1 MANRKLMNAF
11 SLGVKPE
18 QRLEIVDWAK
28 KNVYLPQS
36 KKSDRADLTLTPW
49 LIEPLQTVI
58 DNCYDNIVLVAP
70 TGAGKSTLM
79 EILAC
84 YTVLEKPGP
93 LGIFTQSAPTAQTWM
108 ETRLLPTL
116 SKNPNIKNL
125 FPSDRHKIK
134 RESILFPHMPLYV
147 RGPSES
153 NLQSLS
159 LDAVILDECFL
170 LDNGVIDYAKK
181 RNHDRPFSYML
192 LLSQPG
198 RTETDFHRWSNS
210 GKQLHY
216 HYKCPNCSDYHI
228 WNFNNL
234 LFNKKLDKNLENV
247 LYQCPCGYQIPD
259 NVMVRRE
266 MSANGKYLEVPT
278 ENPNFNP
285 KNITFNFTAGLK
297 WDVSWQ
303 TLVREFL
310 AANEE
315 AKDYNF
321 EPLEKFRN
329 QRLAEWWSDDIDFL
343 PIEKSNYGL
352 RTKEKWDKTLLA
364 IDVQGQIGDD
374 YFWFSVMTFK
384 EDGSNRLI
392 DFGRLAGFDSIVDK
406 QKEFGLLGNE
416 VVCDVA
422 YKADE
427 TKDFCA
433 RHGYL
438 TVNGVTSNSF
448 PITIKDKLVNRIYG
462 KIRSEKTLSGKMVS
476 YCPYSSNR
484 AKTLAAGLRS
494 SKKWELPLDL
504 PEYAVKQL
512 NAERLEKGVW
522 KQFKKDNHL
531 IDLYAMTLI
540 LAIIHKIPVIKESEE
555 IVEESNT

>member
-1 MANRKLMNAF
+1 MNNKLSNAF
-11 SLGVKPE
+11 SIGIRPE
-18 QRLEIVDWAK
+18 QRLEIVEWAK

-36 KKSDRADLTLTPW
+36 KKSDRADMTLTPW

-58 DNCYDNIVLVAP
+58 DNTYDNIVLVAP

-93 LGIFTQSAPTAQTWM
+93 IGVFTQSAPTAQSWM

-116 SKNPNIKNL
+116 QKNPNIKNL
-125 FPSDRHKIK
+125 FPSDRHKVK
-134 RESILFPHMPLYV
+134 RESILFPHMPLFV
-147 RGPSES
+147 RGPSIS

-170 LDNGVIDYAKK
+170 LDDGTIDYAKK

-198 RTETDFHRWSNS
+198 RTDTDFHRWSNS
-210 GKQLHY
+210 GRQFHY
-216 HYKCPNCSDYHI
+216 HYLCPNCNNYHI
-228 WNFNNL
+228 WSFTKL
-234 LFNKKLDKNLENV
+234 LYDKSLSNIC
-247 LYQCPCGYQIPD
+247 YQCDCGYQIPD

-266 MSANGKYLEVPT
+266 MSAKGKYIEIPT
-278 ENPNFNP
+278 ENPNP
-285 KNITFNFTAGLK
+285 RNITFNFTAGLK
-297 WDVSWQ
+297 WDVSWEI
-303 TLVREFL
+303 LVREFL
-310 AANEE
+310 DANKE
-315 AKDYNF
+315 AKNYNF

-329 QRLAEWWSDDIDFL
+329 QRLALWWDSDEIEFA
-343 PIEKSNYGL
+343 PIEKSGYSL
-352 RTKEKWDKTLLA
+352 ADRVKWNKTLMA
-364 IDVQGQIGDD
+364 VDVQGQIGDD
-374 YFWFSVMTFK
+374 YFWYSVMTFK
-384 EDGSNRLI
+384 EDGSSRLI
-392 DFGRLAGFDSIVDK
+392 DFGRLAGYDSILTK
-406 QKEFGLLGNE
+406 QQEWGLTGNE
-416 VVCDVA
+416 VVLDCA

-433 RHGYL
+433 KHGFL
-438 TVNGVTSNSF
+438 TTNGVTSNSF

-494 SKKWELPLDL
+494 SNKFQIPHDI
-504 PEYAVKQL
+504 PDYAIKQL
-512 NAERLEKGVW
+512 NAERYQDGKWV
-522 KQFKKDNHL
+522 QIKKDNHL
-531 IDLYAMTLI
+531 TDLYAMTLI
-540 LAIIHKIPVIKESEE
+540 LAIIHKIPVISESDE
-555 IVEESNT
+555 IVEVPNT